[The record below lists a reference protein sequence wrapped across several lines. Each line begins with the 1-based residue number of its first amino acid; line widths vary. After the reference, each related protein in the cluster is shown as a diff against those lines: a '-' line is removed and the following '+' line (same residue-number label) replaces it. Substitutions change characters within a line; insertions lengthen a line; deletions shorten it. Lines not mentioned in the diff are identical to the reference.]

1 MLEVCGCQCIL
12 AAGPT
17 AALLR
22 EALARATLVA
32 SAAARLAR
40 HASAVDAD
48 PPAAFT
54 AADLHGLPATRI
66 AARNRDTDLAHILF
80 TSGST
85 GVPKG
90 VMVTHQSVLRFLQWA
105 WPHFGI
111 SASDRASQHSPLH
124 FDLSTFDIFSTLGAG
139 AQLHLTPPG
148 ANLLPHKLAQFIRKS
163 RLTQWFSVPSVL
175 NLMAKLNVVRS
186 ADFPALRRVMWCGEV
201 LPTPHSDALDAMPA
215 ARELHQSLRPH
226 GGNHSQQSLHRA
238 APSGARARADSHR
251 LRLRGRGAD
260 DPR

>member
-1 MLEVCGCQCIL
+1 MSMLGVLKADAAYVPLDPAGPAPRLARMLEVCGCQCIL

-22 EALARATLVA
+22 EALARATLVRRPLLGWLDTQA
-32 SAAARLAR
+32 PW
-40 HASAVDAD
+40 DAD

-111 SASDRASQHSPLH
+111 SASDRASQHSTAAFRPLDFRYLQH
-124 FDLSTFDIFSTLGAG
+124 PGRWRTAAPDR
-139 AQLHLTPPG
+139 PPG

-201 LPTPHSDALDAMPA
+201 LPTPTLMHWM
-215 ARELHQSLRPH
+215 RCCRT
-226 GGNHSQQSLHRA
+226 RA
-238 APSGARARADSHR
+238 SPIFTAPRRQ
-251 LRLRGRGAD
+251 
-260 DPR
+260 P